1 MNKIDNVI
9 IFAAG
14 KGTRMAPLTE
24 YLPKPLVQVNGEAM
38 IERNIRFLHETKIK
52 NIYIVVGYLKEQ
64 FKYLEK
70 KYQVKFITNKDY
82 DKYNNI
88 SSLNSSLSKWGNTL
102 YIEGDLYFK
111 ENIIPNLIDLIE
123 SEDKSLAFSQ
133 ECKEHKSEWIYN
145 LDEKENVINHK
156 LVKDAYGQNIW
167 SGILYIN
174 KETADEMRQSFKEFY
189 DKDENKQSYFEQ
201 FLWTLNNKFKHVQI
215 LNSPINEL
223 DNFNDLLKMDSRYA
237 NHSTT
242 LLFTPGPI
250 NNYPEVSDILASAVL
265 HHRSPLFKYYLDQ
278 TTTLI
283 KDFFKTKKGLPLF
296 VTCSATGAMEAIV
309 VNLVE
314 PGDKIL
320 LIEAGDFG
328 KRFKIMIE
336 RLCKDNL
343 NLDVLSYPDGATY
356 NPKDVEKMLKNN
368 KYKSVFITHHETS
381 TGVVH
386 DVAAV
391 GEMIK
396 KYSPDSLFIVDTTSS
411 FIHENIEFD
420 KWGIDAAIGTSG
432 KAFCVMP
439 GLSCVCLSQKAIQV
453 ARENKNYK
461 FYFDLPAYV
470 DYYTN
475 QRSTPYTPASSIL
488 IAVNAAM
495 KVMKNQTIEAIR
507 KKRKKIYE
515 YIRRE
520 LRKLHFKDVVDDVH
534 MTHGL
539 LVMEVPDGYDAEILR
554 NIIDY
559 KNDIYFE
566 LGRQERR
573 KTQIRVGIPNVI
585 GMEEAKKLVD
595 VIKQNLKD
603 SKIRH

>member
-1 MNKIDNVI
+1 MNKIENVI

-14 KGTRMAPLTE
+14 KGTRMAPLTQ

-38 IERNIRFLHETKIK
+38 IERNIRFLRKAKIK
-52 NIYIVVGYLKEQ
+52 NIYIVVGYLKDQ

-70 KYQVKFITNKDY
+70 KYQVKFITNDDY

-88 SSLNSSLSKWGNTL
+88 SSLAYSLNKWGNTL
-102 YIEGDLYFK
+102 YIEGDLYLK
-111 ENIIPNLIDLIE
+111 EDIIPSIVNIVENENQSIT
-123 SEDKSLAFSQ
+123 FGQ
-133 ECKEHKSEWIYN
+133 ECLEHKSEWVYET
-145 LDEKENVINHK
+145 DDDANVLGHK
-156 LVKDAYGQNIW
+156 LVKDAYSQSIW
-167 SGILYIN
+167 SGFLYIN
-174 KETADEMRQSFKEFY
+174 KETAEEMKSKFKTFY
-189 DKDENKQSYFEQ
+189 AIEANKEKYFEQ
-201 FLWTLNNKFKHVQI
+201 FLWTLDKKLKHIQI
-215 LNSPINEL
+215 FNSPISEL
-223 DNFNDLLKMDSRYA
+223 DNFNDLLKIDSRYA

-250 NNYPEVSDILASAVL
+250 NNYQEVSEILSSAVL

-278 TTTLI
+278 TTNLI
-283 KDFFKTKKGLPLF
+283 KDFFKTKNGLPLF

-328 KRFKIMIE
+328 KRFQIMIE
-336 RLCKDNL
+336 RLCQNNL
-343 NLDVLSYPDGATY
+343 NLDILSYPDGETY
-356 NPKDVEKMLKNN
+356 IIKDVEEKLKNN

-386 DVAAV
+386 DVKAV
-391 GEMIK
+391 GELIK
-396 KYSPDSLFIVDTTSS
+396 KLSPESLYIVDTTSS
-411 FIHENIEFD
+411 FIHEEIEFD

-439 GLSCVCLSQKAIQV
+439 GLSCVCLSKKAIEV
-453 ARENKNYK
+453 ARNNKNYK

-488 IAVNAAM
+488 IAINAAM
-495 KVMKNQTIEAIR
+495 KVMKNQTIQAIR
-507 KKRKKIYE
+507 NKRKRVYE
-515 YIRRE
+515 YIRKE
-520 LRKLHFKDVVDDVH
+520 LRKLHFTDVVDDVH

-539 LVMEVPDGYDAEILR
+539 LVMEIPNGYDAEILR

-559 KNDIYFE
+559 KNNIYFE

-585 GMEEAKKLVD
+585 DMDKAKLLVEA
-595 VIKQNLKD
+595 IKSNLPD
-603 SKIRH
+603 SKIR